1 MKKVLSILA
10 LSVLPSVTLAGAHGG
25 LSGHGTGIVT
35 DKEVMEGTTGALIKR
50 TTEDIWIWENPPAGF
65 PAATSATCNQFIAVG
80 GAPQPIGV
88 VFVCR
93 SVDPDGDITLNNG
106 LPQADGSIKLTIVAA
121 TGKWAPYIGASWIG
135 ATDIDLGDDGS
146 VYTFTPAN

>member
-1 MKKVLSILA
+1 MIEQFGG
-10 LSVLPSVTLAGAHGG
+10 TL
-25 LSGHGTGIVT
+25 
-35 DKEVMEGTTGALIKR
+35 
-50 TTEDIWIWENPPAGF
+50 N
-65 PAATSATCNQFIAVG
+65 FIAVG

-135 ATDIDLGDDGS
+135 TNDIDLGDDGS
-146 VYTFTPAN
+146 VYTFKPAN

>member
-1 MKKVLSILA
+1 
-10 LSVLPSVTLAGAHGG
+10 
-25 LSGHGTGIVT
+25 
-35 DKEVMEGTTGALIKR
+35 
-50 TTEDIWIWENPPAGF
+50 
-65 PAATSATCNQFIAVG
+65 
-80 GAPQPIGV
+80 
-88 VFVCR
+88 
-93 SVDPDGDITLNNG
+93 LNNG

>member
-1 MKKVLSILA
+1 MKKVLSIVA
-10 LSVLPSVTLAGAHGG
+10 LSILPSVALSGAHGG

-35 DKEVMEGTTGALIKR
+35 DNEVMEGKTGALIKR
-50 TTEDIWIWENPPAGF
+50 TTEDIWIWDNPLAGF
-65 PAATSATCNQFIAVG
+65 PAASSATCNQFIAVG
-80 GAPQPIGV
+80 GAPQPIGI

>member
-1 MKKVLSILA
+1 MWKVLESIE
-10 LSVLPSVTLAGAHGG
+10 SCTLAP
-25 LSGHGTGIVT
+25 S
-35 DKEVMEGTTGALIKR
+35 
-50 TTEDIWIWENPPAGF
+50 
-65 PAATSATCNQFIAVG
+65 AAWLFAISAASSATCNQFIAVG